1 MNSPKWILCITAL
14 LLAAGVKA
22 QDKIHKTDGEI
33 INAKVKTVGTS
44 TVTYVRF
51 ENQDGPEYTVDK
63 SDVSEII
70 YENGSKDV
78 FENSGRRYPHPPHPP
93 MPPDPFSRFKNANI
107 KYAPNVLAIA
117 PFQCTDNGIGTSIT
131 YERTID
137 KTGYLSFYLPAI
149 ATYNITGQYN
159 NGNSKPNSMY
169 YIMPGIKFYPT
180 TNQGRAKFAFGP
192 SLVLGTGKVYDFSSF
207 APPGSTRKEVGMM
220 FNSSINT
227 SPTPHF
233 FIGTELGMGG
243 TYVNKVNGIEQGAR
257 FLIQFGFR
265 MGYRF

>member
-1 MNSPKWILCITAL
+1 M
-14 LLAAGVKA
+14 
-22 QDKIHKTDGEI
+22 
-33 INAKVKTVGTS
+33 
-44 TVTYVRF
+44 
-51 ENQDGPEYTVDK
+51 
-63 SDVSEII
+63 
-70 YENGSKDV
+70 
-78 FENSGRRYPHPPHPP
+78 
-93 MPPDPFSRFKNANI
+93 
-107 KYAPNVLAIA
+107 LAIA

-159 NGNSKPNSMY
+159 NGGNKPNSMY

-180 TNQGRAKFAFGP
+180 TNQGRAKYAFGP
-192 SLVLGTGKVYDFSSF
+192 SLVLGTGKVYDNSNLNYPV
-207 APPGSTRKEVGMM
+207 PPGSTRKEVGIM
-220 FNSSINT
+220 FNNSINT

-243 TYVNKVNGIEQGAR
+243 TYVNKVDGIEQGAR